1 MTCQLIL
8 WPKTLTVFE
17 YSRYVHDVDYV
28 DLPMVQSWLQVHK
41 CTLRYINI
49 GKVSA
54 GFEEARGRLFNAKEF
69 PNLEELHL
77 SRWDMSR
84 TLDSPMED
92 ADLLLGLEAARHFY
106 YLNAAKVIL
115 AVRTVS
121 KGETAKEDIL
131 SSVTTRNDANAIE
144 VWPLHQVNTLSTLA
158 FSERAQKELPR
169 VDAAVLNAVINTK
182 DLRLVEGYE
191 QVTQVNVLNTFLLV
205 LMMLPKLLDT
215 KTRFADSSP
224 HLTIVSSE
232 A

>member
-92 ADLLLGLEAARHFY
+92 ADLLLGPQLRKFKLGYMNYGAQRNPVVSDFGEREEKWLRCLAQVAIARGHCLQEIYTDFFTLEFGDLSDGYPWDGLDRLRAEFQSPGLR
-106 YLNAAKVIL
+106 VIYG
-115 AVRTVS
+115 RPTY
-121 KGETAKEDIL
+121 
-131 SSVTTRNDANAIE
+131 TREEWMENIKRRR
-144 VWPLHQVNTLSTLA
+144 
-158 FSERAQKELPR
+158 ERA
-169 VDAAVLNAVINTK
+169 
-182 DLRLVEGYE
+182 DLLEDPEEHRRRYG
-191 QVTQVNVLNTFLLV
+191 
-205 LMMLPKLLDT
+205 
-215 KTRFADSSP
+215 
-224 HLTIVSSE
+224 
-232 A
+232 